1 MKFPHYL
8 FNAIFLMDSSSNP
21 PKIYLIP
28 TVLAPDTQLLTLSP
42 QVLEIIP
49 KLKKFYVEDI
59 RTARRFIS
67 SLKLG
72 IDIPSLVFFEL
83 NKKTP
88 EEKVFK
94 QMNREKQSIGVMSEA
109 GCPGVADPGATA
121 VKIAHRLGWKVVP
134 IVGPNSMLLAL
145 MASGFSGQSY
155 AFNGYLP
162 IEKDKR
168 VTEIKRLEELAL
180 TKRQTQLFME
190 TPYRNNQV
198 MESLLQHCNPDTSLC
213 VAMNITSDD
222 EFIKTKTVAEWQLD
236 LPDLHKK
243 PTIFLIG
250 DVRNNS

>member
-94 QMNREKQSIGVMSEA
+94 QMNREKQSIGVMS
-109 GCPGVADPGATA
+109 
-121 VKIAHRLGWKVVP
+121 
-134 IVGPNSMLLAL
+134 
-145 MASGFSGQSY
+145 
-155 AFNGYLP
+155 
-162 IEKDKR
+162 
-168 VTEIKRLEELAL
+168 
-180 TKRQTQLFME
+180 
-190 TPYRNNQV
+190 
-198 MESLLQHCNPDTSLC
+198 
-213 VAMNITSDD
+213 
-222 EFIKTKTVAEWQLD
+222 
-236 LPDLHKK
+236 
-243 PTIFLIG
+243 
-250 DVRNNS
+250 

>member
-1 MKFPHYL
+1 
-8 FNAIFLMDSSSNP
+8 MDNSSNI

-42 QVLEIIP
+42 QVVETVANLT
-49 KLKKFYVEDI
+49 KFYVEDI

-67 SLKLG
+67 SLRLG
-72 IDIPSLVFFEL
+72 IDIASLKFFEL

-88 EEKVFK
+88 DALVG
-94 QMNREKQSIGVMSEA
+94 REMKNETGNVGIMSEA
-109 GCPGVADPGATA
+109 GCPGVADPGAVA
-121 VKIAHRLGWKVVP
+121 VKFAHRMGWRVVP

-168 VTEIKRLEELAL
+168 IDEIKALEQLAM
-180 TKRQTQLFME
+180 TKSQTQIFME

-198 MESLLQHCNPDTSLC
+198 MKSLIEQCNPTTLIC
-213 VAMNITSDD
+213 VATNLTAED
-222 EFIKTKTVAEWQLD
+222 EFIQTKTVSEWRKSI
-236 LPDLHKK
+236 PDLHKK

-250 DVRNNS
+250 DVRNKN

>member
-1 MKFPHYL
+1 
-8 FNAIFLMDSSSNP
+8 MDSSSNV

-42 QVLEIIP
+42 QVIETVSNLS
-49 KLKKFYVEDI
+49 KFYVEDI

-67 SLKLG
+67 SLRLG
-72 IDIPSLVFFEL
+72 IDISSLQFFEL
-83 NKKTP
+83 NKKTH
-88 EEKVFK
+88 ELTVIDEMRKEK
-94 QMNREKQSIGVMSEA
+94 SDIGVMSEA
-109 GCPGVADPGATA
+109 GCPGVADPGALA
-121 VKIAHRLGWKVVP
+121 VKIAHQMGWRVIP

-168 VTEIKRLEELAL
+168 IVEIKALEQLAM
-180 TKRQTQLFME
+180 TKSQTQIFME

-198 MESLLQHCNPDTSLC
+198 MQSLLEHCSPTTMIC
-213 VAMNITSDD
+213 VASNLTAED
-222 EFIKTKTVAEWQLD
+222 EFIQTKPVKEWKKTV
-236 LPDLHKK
+236 PDLHKK

-250 DVRNNS
+250 DIRNRN

>member
-1 MKFPHYL
+1 
-8 FNAIFLMDSSSNP
+8 MDNSLNP

-42 QVLEIIP
+42 QVVEVIL
-49 KLKKFYVEDI
+49 KLKKFYVEDL

-67 SLKLG
+67 NLNLG
-72 IDIPSLVFFEL
+72 IDISSLHFFEL
-83 NKKTP
+83 NKKTS
-88 EEKVFK
+88 EGSVAHEMRGEK
-94 QMNREKQSIGVMSEA
+94 SDIGIMSEA
-109 GCPGVADPGATA
+109 GCPGVADPGAVA
-121 VKIAHRLGWKVVP
+121 VKIGHKMGWKIVP

-168 VTEIKRLEELAL
+168 VAEIKRLEDLAL

-190 TPYRNNQV
+190 TPFRNNQV
-198 MESLLQHCNPDTSLC
+198 MKSLIEHCSPNTNLC
-213 VAMNITSDD
+213 VATDITAET
-222 EFIKTKTVAEWQLD
+222 EFIKTKTITEWRLE
-236 LPDLHKK
+236 LPDLHKR

-250 DVRNNS
+250 DIRNNS